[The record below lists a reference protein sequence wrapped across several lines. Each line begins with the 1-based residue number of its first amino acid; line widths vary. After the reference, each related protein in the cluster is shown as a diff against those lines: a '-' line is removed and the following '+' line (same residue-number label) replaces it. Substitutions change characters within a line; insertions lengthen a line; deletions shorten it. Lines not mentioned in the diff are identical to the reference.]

1 MTTAPR
7 HSGIRR
13 FVVASIASLAVV
25 FTVTVVLCI
34 VYIDDL
40 VRIRYMGLICSED
53 DEQQARGVSYLITH
67 ADDPDVIAAAD
78 AMLPDADDRCFD
90 ALVHGLTVA
99 GVWGPNFEAGWV
111 RYLTRQVDQPDPDR
125 RTHLAV
131 ELGKLLWK
139 RGPHSDDPR
148 LVGVIRELLGDD
160 EAQVRLNALSAAA
173 ALPTGQRVELI
184 RIVAGDDEPEI
195 AKHAWIMLRLLG
207 EGEGVARP
215 TNIPEAFFDER
226 PAAPPDDAADVVHQ
240 LAWLEKIGVAAV
252 PMPELTDDTPDLIRL
267 HAVRVGE
274 DAKPDDLMRVFN
286 ADAPEMRDLACVTAI
301 LRFTPEQNRE
311 LAKELILRFTN
322 AYRTSGAILAGLLPT
337 EALDDRL
344 LELLRLRADSGDD
357 WIVQQHY
364 KLALAMHGLADDG
377 FRPQSLMGRRDI
389 PKTTMILALAHS
401 GDLAGF
407 DWLLNPFAE
416 PPVDLLLVFD
426 AMRYWPVVRRYLPDA
441 PEFSYWAT
449 APVQRTEVEALR
461 DWYLLNRP
469 SLEFNETKRQF
480 TTEGTEDTES
490 KNN

>member
-1 MTTAPR
+1 MTPSPR
-7 HSGIRR
+7 HFGIRR
-13 FVVASIASLAVV
+13 FAIATIASLAVV

-40 VRIRYMGLICSED
+40 VRIRYMSLICSTD

-67 ADDPDVIAAAD
+67 ADDQKVIADAD

-111 RYLTRQVDQPDPDR
+111 RYLTKRVDQPDPNR

-148 LVGVIRELLGDD
+148 LVEVVGQLLEDD
-160 EAQVRLNALSAAA
+160 DAQVRLNALSAAA
-173 ALPTGQRVELI
+173 ALPSSQRRDLI
-184 RIVAGDDEPEI
+184 RTVAGDDEAEI
-195 AKHAWIMLRLLG
+195 AKHAWIMLNLLG
-207 EGEGVARP
+207 ADEGVERP
-215 TNIPEAFFDER
+215 ANIPAAFYAQR

-240 LAWLEKIGVAAV
+240 LAWLEKIGIAAV
-252 PMPELTDDTPDLIRL
+252 PTPDLSDDTPDLIRL
-267 HAVRVGE
+267 HIVRVGE
-274 DAKPDDLMRVFN
+274 DSTPEDLMRVFN
-286 ADAPEMRDLACVTAI
+286 ADAPEMRDLACMTAI
-301 LRFTPEQNRE
+301 ARFTDEQNRE

-337 EALDDRL
+337 EALDERL
-344 LELLRLRADSGDD
+344 LELLRLRAESGDD

-364 KLALAMHGLADDG
+364 KLALAMHGLAPDG
-377 FRPQSLMGRRDI
+377 FNPQSLMGRRDI
-389 PKTTMILALAHS
+389 PKTTMILALAHT

-416 PPVDLLLVFD
+416 PPVDLVLVFD
-426 AMRYWPVVRRYLPDA
+426 AMRYWSVVRRYLPDA

-449 APVQRTEVEALR
+449 APVQRTEIEILR

-469 SLEFNETKRQF
+469 SLKFDKATRQF
-480 TTEGTEDTES
+480 TA
-490 KNN
+490 KNPEAIN

>member
-1 MTTAPR
+1 MPPTTR

-13 FVVASIASLAVV
+13 FVIASIASLAIV
-25 FTVTVVLCI
+25 FTVTIVLCI

-40 VRIRYMGLICSED
+40 VRIRYMSLICSDD

-67 ADDPDVIAAAD
+67 ADDPKVIASAD

-111 RYLTRQVDQPDPDR
+111 RYLTMQVDQPDPNR

-148 LVGVIRELLGDD
+148 LVDVVRQLLADD
-160 EAQVRLNALSAAA
+160 DAQVRLNALSAAA
-173 ALPTGQRVELI
+173 ALPSSQRTELI
-184 RIVAGDDEPEI
+184 RIVVGDDEPEI
-195 AKHAWIMLRLLG
+195 AKHAWIMLQLLG
-207 EGEGVARP
+207 ESESIERP
-215 TNIPEAFFDER
+215 ANIPPAYFDER
-226 PAAPPDDAADVVHQ
+226 PIAPPDDAADVVHQ
-240 LAWLEKIGVAAV
+240 LAWLEKIGVGAV
-252 PMPELTDDTPDLIRL
+252 PMPDLTDDTPDLIRL
-267 HAVRVGE
+267 HSVRVGE
-274 DAKPDDLMRVFN
+274 DATPDDLLRVFN

-301 LRFTPEQNRE
+301 ARFTDEQNRE

-337 EALDDRL
+337 EAIDERL
-344 LELLRLRADSGDD
+344 FELLQLRADSGDD

-364 KLALAMHGLADDG
+364 KLALAMHGLAQDG
-377 FRPQSLMGRRDI
+377 FNPQALMGRRDI
-389 PKTTMILALAHS
+389 PKTTMIFALAHT

-416 PPVDLLLVFD
+416 PPVDLVLVFD

-449 APVQRTEVEALR
+449 APVQRTEIEVLR

-469 SLEFNETKRQF
+469 SLKFDKATRQF
-480 TTEGTEDTES
+480 TTESTEDTES